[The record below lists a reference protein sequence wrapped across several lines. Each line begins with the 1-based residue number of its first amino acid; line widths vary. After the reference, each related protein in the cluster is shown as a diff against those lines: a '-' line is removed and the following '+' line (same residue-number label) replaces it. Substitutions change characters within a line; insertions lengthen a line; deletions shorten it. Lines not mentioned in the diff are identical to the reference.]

1 VVTGDGDDAVFVE
14 EEEGSASGSLG
25 SAGRLA
31 EYLRWSHG
39 GQGDS
44 AMAGGEEIGRRTGHL
59 ECSPVEIRR
68 VQALRSSEIGL
79 GRLPE
84 SVWSF
89 WGARRWL
96 GGGGAAGPRRR
107 RGPRAAEQG
116 ERALLGFW
124 GGGASGMGCRGSAGW
139 FKKGRRDLGVSAR
152 IGRSGR
158 SPGRG

>member
-1 VVTGDGDDAVFVE
+1 MVTGDGDDAVFVE

-107 RGPRAAEQG
+107 RGPCAAELG
-116 ERALLGFW
+116 GAVELGF
-124 GGGASGMGCRGSAGW
+124 GRRGSRRRGAG
-139 FKKGRRDLGVSAR
+139 G
-152 IGRSGR
+152 SGR
-158 SPGRG
+158 YL